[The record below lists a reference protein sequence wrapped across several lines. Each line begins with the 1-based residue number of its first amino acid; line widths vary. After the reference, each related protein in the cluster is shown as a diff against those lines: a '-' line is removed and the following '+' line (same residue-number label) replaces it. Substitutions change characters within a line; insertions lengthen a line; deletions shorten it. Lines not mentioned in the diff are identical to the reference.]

1 MRRALVIAAAV
12 FVGVLDSAAVVYA
25 ADPLSDAKKRYD
37 AAMYAEAL
45 QLLDQIAAAP
55 ATSTA
60 EVHQYRAL
68 CLLALGRTDAA
79 ERAMADIVA
88 ADPFFRLDPD
98 TASPRVVSMF
108 AATRR
113 RLLPPAIRRGFADAT
128 SFSREGDRV
137 RAGERFAEV
146 LRLLDDP
153 DFRAD
158 PGLADLALVAT
169 AFVELIHAQTRAPV
183 AGTPVVAALLPAR
196 AVAAFEATP
205 PPVVVA
211 TLPVVLGAGLTAVR
225 PAPVT
230 PAAVSPASPAVQA
243 ASTAAHVEPP
253 ALASAATSDFIPP
266 VAVAQ
271 PLPLWV
277 PPDARSAER
286 TFEGAIVVAIDENG
300 RVTGA
305 TRRRSIHPAYDP
317 KVLDAARAWSFAPAR
332 LNGQPV
338 KSEIEVAV
346 RLNPPVKRP

>member
-1 MRRALVIAAAV
+1 MRRALVIAATVLA
-12 FVGVLDSAAVVYA
+12 GVLQSAAVGYA
-25 ADPLSDAKKRYD
+25 ADPLSDARRRYD

-45 QLLDQIAAAP
+45 QLLDRIAAAP
-55 ATSTA
+55 ASSTA

-68 CLLALGRTDAA
+68 CLLALGRVDAA

-128 SFSREGDRV
+128 TLSREGDRLG
-137 RAGERFAEV
+137 ASERFAEV

-169 AFVELIHAQTRAPV
+169 AFVELTRAQSGAP
-183 AGTPVVAALLPAR
+183 AALLPAR
-196 AVAAFEATP
+196 TVAAFEAAP
-205 PPVVVA
+205 PPAVVPA
-211 TLPVVLGAGLTAVR
+211 LPAVLGAGVTAVTPTPVM
-225 PAPVT
+225 PAAVT
-230 PAAVSPASPAVQA
+230 PASQA
-243 ASTAAHVEPP
+243 GQRASTPSDAAPP
-253 ALASAATSDFIPP
+253 ALASAATSDFAPP

-277 PPDARSAER
+277 PPDPRSAER
-286 TFEGAIVVAIDENG
+286 SFEGAIVVAIDESG
-300 RVTGA
+300 RVTRA

-317 KVLDAARAWSFAPAR
+317 KVLEAARAWSFAPAR